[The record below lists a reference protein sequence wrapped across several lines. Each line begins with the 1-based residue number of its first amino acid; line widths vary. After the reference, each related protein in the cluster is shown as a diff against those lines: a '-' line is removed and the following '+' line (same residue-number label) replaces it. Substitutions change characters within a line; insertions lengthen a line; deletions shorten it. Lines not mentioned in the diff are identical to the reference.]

1 MAAVQIAQRIGAE
14 VFATAGSPEKRAALR
29 ALGVK
34 HVMDSRTLA
43 FADEVKAATNGRGV
57 DVVLN
62 SLGGEFLNRSLE
74 LVAPRGRFL
83 ELGKRDLFKG
93 GALPLQPF
101 TRIISFIVIDVGP
114 DLPGFAALWRE
125 VAERFA
131 SGAYRPL
138 PHTAFPLTQAR
149 EAFDFMA
156 RAKHLGK
163 VVLTVADLATLRRS
177 AIAPR
182 AAATGRTLAAI
193 LGPEEPVSEKPKP
206 SAAAAAPVQPGHARP
221 NLGTDYVAP
230 SDDVET
236 ALAAIWQELL
246 GIECVGMQDN
256 FFDLNGDSL
265 LAAQVTARV
274 HTALQVKL
282 PLSVLFDAPTIA
294 ALAARVRAGRG
305 ARPATAGVAAAGG
318 ESEEGEI

>member
-1 MAAVQIAQRIGAE
+1 
-14 VFATAGSPEKRAALR
+14 
-29 ALGVK
+29 
-34 HVMDSRTLA
+34 MDSRTLA
-43 FADEVKAATNGRGV
+43 FADDVKAATNGRGV

-62 SLGGEFLNRSLE
+62 SLGGEFMSRSLE
-74 LVAPRGRFL
+74 LIAPRGRFL

-114 DLPGFAALWRE
+114 DLPGFATLWRE

-138 PHTAFPLTQAR
+138 PHTAFPLTHAR
-149 EAFDFMA
+149 DAFDFMA

-163 VVLTVADLATLRRS
+163 VVLAIDDLATLRSHATAARAPVPGRS
-177 AIAPR
+177 
-182 AAATGRTLAAI
+182 LAAI
-193 LGPEEPVSEKPKP
+193 LGTEEPVTAQPSHAVSESVPQ
-206 SAAAAAPVQPGHARP
+206 SAISSPQSPEHVRP
-221 NLGTDYVAP
+221 DLGTEYVAP
-230 SDDVET
+230 ADEVEV

-246 GIECVGMQDN
+246 GIERIGTRDN

-265 LAAQVTARV
+265 LAAQVTARI

-294 ALAARVRAGRG
+294 ALAERVRAGRG
-305 ARPATAGVAAAGG
+305 TRPAGVAAVAANG
-318 ESEEGEI
+318 EAEEGEI